1 MPERMMLSSFQ
12 TVKEYRVRATKTIA
26 QLDRILG
33 HPRADRPN
41 LRIHFK
47 SKCQYPRTILAESGK
62 KVWSALASVL
72 ATNLASIP
80 SSKNPS
86 QTWNWSFVTTSSNF
100 CSPLT
105 FRRFCFRERVAD
117 ESSKMQSVLVKTL
130 SCCRPFISEI
140 LSQVWTRIWGVEEMK
155 NGFGSQSTESTRIK
169 SKRSGRT
176 CWLKSRMS
184 VMPGKWKCVFALSRR
199 EVR

>member
-1 MPERMMLSSFQ
+1 
-12 TVKEYRVRATKTIA
+12 
-26 QLDRILG
+26 
-33 HPRADRPN
+33 
-41 LRIHFK
+41 
-47 SKCQYPRTILAESGK
+47 
-62 KVWSALASVL
+62 
-72 ATNLASIP
+72 
-80 SSKNPS
+80 
-86 QTWNWSFVTTSSNF
+86 
-100 CSPLT
+100 
-105 FRRFCFRERVAD
+105 
-117 ESSKMQSVLVKTL
+117 
-130 SCCRPFISEI
+130 